1 MTIKFQKGGIAI
13 PPLVSYQPVMLSSD
27 GTAGTAAGEA
37 ISSSSKSSGSESDL
51 TDKDLLK
58 MMEKLEGLPN
68 DMQAVT
74 SLLQGFYIDQ
84 QYSPFPNTT
93 NIASRYLQALQLMR
107 TANFNRKQYD
117 DAYETISKNGGI
129 NELAI
134 NEKGQLIC
142 ANEKGDFIYL
152 RPEQL
157 GQAEGYRPV
166 TNAEL
171 LRLRAYSP
179 ELANNNSILGVVAN
193 GIGIKQVTDY
203 IQGLIGKLGT
213 TEKNEQGYISTPQGQ
228 VISGLQA
235 FQQAVTK
242 ASQSGIKF
250 DGTTQDLYHYKLIDK
265 NQKDQADAALNYI
278 YSVLPENAKTLL
290 KTKTSSGTD
299 SDAQKLIAT
308 IIASQLDYTNTYD
321 IELKAG
327 KTAQKAAKD
336 SSATKDTTEQET
348 SLLSNIQQSIGGSD
362 DQMLI
367 DIGNGIQMT
376 VAGTYYQ
383 QVTKPNGD
391 PIMDTSMDQMLAD
404 SKLQS
409 IIKSGNSITY
419 GDQKITREQLK
430 NITYNNTGVL
440 RANLPIN
447 ADGTP
452 NLQILQQYEQVENEI
467 ELLGNNPTPEQIS
480 NIYEKYGLKD
490 LLKSDGTPNP
500 NKFGAF
506 IVTEG
511 YTTENNGIK
520 KSPFVKHVK
529 DPSEEQID
537 LIKRSLSIGTGKDKQ
552 APDIDTWDWYN
563 PIDWIFGAEDI
574 FKASIYIPIS
584 NNQLSAVTGANQHID
599 YDEAM
604 TLEQKYQN
612 FEKNIN
618 QQTTSADILGL

>member
-1 MTIKFQKGGIAI
+1 MIMKFQQGGTAI
-13 PPLVSYQPVMLSSD
+13 PPFVSYQPVMVTSD
-27 GTAGTAAGEA
+27 GTSGAATADVG
-37 ISSSSKSSGSESDL
+37 SSKSSEGSSDL

-68 DMQAVT
+68 DMQVLTKAL
-74 SLLQGFYIDQ
+74 SDFYIDQ
-84 QYSPFPNTT
+84 QYSPLPNTA
-93 NIASRYLQALQLMR
+93 NIASRYLQALQMMR

-117 DAYETISKNGGI
+117 EAYDLVSKNGGI

-134 NEKGQLIC
+134 NEKGYLIC
-142 ANEKGDFIYL
+142 VNDKGDFKYL
-152 RPEQL
+152 KPEQL
-157 GQAEGYRPV
+157 AQTSDYQPV
-166 TNAEL
+166 TNSEL

-179 ELANNNSILGVVAN
+179 ELAGDNRILGVVAN
-193 GIGIKQVTDY
+193 GIGIEGVTKY
-203 IQGLIGKLGT
+203 IQEFISKLGT
-213 TEKNEQGYISTPQGQ
+213 SEQSKQGYISTQQGQ
-228 VISGLQA
+228 IISGLETLASAVQA
-235 FQQAVTK
+235 AAQN
-242 ASQSGIKF
+242 GIKF
-250 DGTTQDLYHYKLIDK
+250 DGTTQDLYQYKILNK
-265 NQKDQADAALNYI
+265 TQKDQADAALSYI
-278 YSVLPENAKTLL
+278 YTMLPENAKTLL
-290 KTKTSSGTD
+290 KMRTPSGTAQ
-299 SDAQKLIAT
+299 DAQKLIAT
-308 IIASQLDYTNTYD
+308 IISSQIDYTNHYD
-321 IELKAG
+321 VELKAG
-327 KTAQKAAKD
+327 KTAQKATKD
-336 SSATKDTTEQET
+336 STGTKDPTEQET

-367 DIGNGIQMT
+367 DIGNGIQMS

-409 IIKSGNSITY
+409 IIKSGNAITY

-467 ELLGNNPTPEQIS
+467 ALLGANPSPDQIS

-490 LLKSDGTPNP
+490 LLKADGTPNP

-506 IVTEG
+506 IVAEG

-529 DPSEEQID
+529 DPSDEQIE
-537 LIKRSLSIGTGKDKQ
+537 LIKRSLTVGTGKEKQ
-552 APDIDTWDWYN
+552 TPDIDTWDWYN
-563 PIDWIFGAEDI
+563 PMDWIFGAEDI

-612 FEKNIN
+612 FEKNVN
-618 QQTTSADILGL
+618 QQTTDADVLGL

>member
-1 MTIKFQKGGIAI
+1 MIFKFQQGGSAI
-13 PPLVSYQPVMLSSD
+13 PPLVSYQPIMITNSGASE
-27 GTAGTAAGEA
+27 TASMAG
-37 ISSSSKSSGSESDL
+37 SSKSSEESSDL

-58 MMEKLEGLPN
+58 MLEKLDGLPN
-68 DMQAVT
+68 DMQALTKV
-74 SLLQGFYIDQ
+74 LQDFYIDQ

-93 NIASRYLQALQLMR
+93 NIASRYLQALQMMR

-117 DAYETISKNGGI
+117 NAFNIVSNNGGI

-134 NEKGQLIC
+134 NEKGFLIC
-142 ANEKGDFIYL
+142 VNDKGDFKYL
-152 RPEQL
+152 KPEQL
-157 GQAEGYRPV
+157 AQASDSQPV
-166 TNAEL
+166 TNSEL
-171 LRLRAYSP
+171 LRLRAYNP
-179 ELANNNSILGVVAN
+179 ELAGDNRILGVVAN
-193 GIGIKQVTDY
+193 GIGIDSVIKY
-203 IQGLIGKLGT
+203 IKDSISNLGT
-213 TEKNEQGYISTPQGQ
+213 TDTSQQGYISTQQGQ
-228 VISGLQA
+228 IITGIQTLTNAIQ
-235 FQQAVTK
+235 T
-242 ASQSGIKF
+242 ASQNGIKF
-250 DGTTQDLYHYKLIDK
+250 DGTTQDLYQYKIINK
-265 NQKDQADAALNYI
+265 TQKEQADAALKYI
-278 YSVLPENAKTLL
+278 YTTLPENAKTLL
-290 KTKTSSGTD
+290 KTRTNSGTD
-299 SDAQKLIAT
+299 QDAQKLIAT
-308 IIASQLDYTNTYD
+308 IISSQIDYTNQYD
-321 IELKAG
+321 NDLNAG
-327 KTAQKAAKD
+327 KTAQKSSKDTSGTKD
-336 SSATKDTTEQET
+336 STEQET

-367 DIGNGIQMT
+367 DIGNGIQMS

-391 PIMDTSMDQMLAD
+391 PIMDTSIDQMLAD

-440 RANLPIN
+440 RTNLPIN

-467 ELLGNNPTPEQIS
+467 TLLGNKPSPEQIS

-490 LLKSDGTPNP
+490 LLKADGTPNP

-506 IVTEG
+506 IVAEG

-520 KSPFVKHVK
+520 KSPFVKHIK
-529 DPSEEQID
+529 DPSEEQIE
-537 LIKRSLSIGTGKDKQ
+537 LIKRSLTVGTDKNKQ
-552 APDIDTWDWYN
+552 TPDIDTWDWYN
-563 PIDWIFGAEDI
+563 PMDWIFGAEDI

-612 FEKNIN
+612 FEKNVN
-618 QQTTSADILGL
+618 QQITNADVLGL